1 MAAVAL
7 YREFALPWTPTAAD
21 ERRLRRV
28 LGTVLTLFVVCGV
41 IIPFMPDA
49 PRVPPPQMAPARVAE
64 FLLPRPKPKP
74 EPPPAPKVEQPKPVE
89 QPRMVEQPRPEPV
102 KVTPKP
108 VPQPQVEVPPK
119 ADPRKKAAASGLLA
133 MSKQL
138 NELRQIEVESQADA
152 RAVGADAEAKT
163 RVDRALLTAKVGEG
177 SGGINVAAASSGF
190 GRAATGLK
198 ENATA
203 RVAEAPATTAAPSAV
218 ERSGQSRKASRT
230 REEVELV
237 FDRNKSAIYA
247 LYSRALRDKPALQGK
262 VVLEVTIAPTGE
274 VTDCRIVSSELN
286 DPELEHKLVAR
297 VRMFRFEARD
307 VAVMTTTKPIEFFP
321 A

>member
-7 YREFALPWTPTAAD
+7 YRDFALPWTPSAAD

-28 LGTVLTLFVVCGV
+28 LGAVFTLFFACGV

-49 PRVPPPQMAPARVAE
+49 PRVPPPQSAPVRVAE
-64 FLLPRPKPKP
+64 FLLPRPQPKP
-74 EPPPAPKVEQPKPVE
+74 EPVPPPKIEQPKPVE
-89 QPRMVEQPRPEPV
+89 QPRPEV
-102 KVTPKP
+102 VRATPKP
-108 VPQPQVEVPPK
+108 VPRPQVEVPPK
-119 ADPRKKAAASGLLA
+119 PDPREKAASSGLLA

-138 NELRQIEVESQADA
+138 SELRQIEIDTRADP

-163 RVDRALLTAKVGEG
+163 SVDRALLTAKVGEG

-190 GRAATGLK
+190 GRGSTGLK

-203 RVAEAPATTAAPSAV
+203 RVAEAPSTTAAPSAV
-218 ERSGQSRKASRT
+218 ERTGQSRKSSRT

-237 FDRNKSAIYA
+237 FDRNKSAIHSI
-247 LYSRALRDKPALQGK
+247 YSRALRDNPALQGK

-274 VTDCRIVSSELN
+274 VTECKVVSSELN
-286 DPELEHKLVAR
+286 DPELERKLVAR